1 MKSDPTGFSNEMLL
15 FNLIQLQLLEAS
27 TVNDDLKA
35 NEIALVLSDLGK
47 KNTDLGQRNSKDLK

>member
-1 MKSDPTGFSNEMLL
+1 MLL

-35 NEIALVLSDLGK
+35 NEIALVLSDLEK
-47 KNTDLGQRNSKDLK
+47 KTQILVKGIQRT

>member
-47 KNTDLGQRNSKDLK
+47 NHRSWSKEFKGP